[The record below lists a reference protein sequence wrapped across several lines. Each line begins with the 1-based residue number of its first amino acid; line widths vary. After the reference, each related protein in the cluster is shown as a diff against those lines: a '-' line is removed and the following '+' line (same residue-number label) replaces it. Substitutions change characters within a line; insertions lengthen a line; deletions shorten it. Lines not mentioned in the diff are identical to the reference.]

1 MRGHL
6 PDERAYVV
14 GVVSRGDDCAGFN
27 QPGIYTNVKEYL
39 SWIEENSKD
48 GHCWILCNI
57 LVDPGLYIKADSMYA
72 IFGRF
77 VLVIEWCVV
86 L

>member
-48 GHCWILCNI
+48 GQC
-57 LVDPGLYIKADSMYA
+57 
-72 IFGRF
+72 
-77 VLVIEWCVV
+77 
-86 L
+86 